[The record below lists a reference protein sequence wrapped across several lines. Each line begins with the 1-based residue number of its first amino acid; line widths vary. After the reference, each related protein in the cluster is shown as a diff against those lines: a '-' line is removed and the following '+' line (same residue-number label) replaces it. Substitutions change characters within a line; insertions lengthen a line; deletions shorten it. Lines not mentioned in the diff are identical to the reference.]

1 MNLIRL
7 AVERPVAL
15 LSLVLIVLI
24 FGMVALARIPVQL
37 APDVDQ
43 PTISITT
50 MWAGS
55 APEEV
60 EREILF
66 RQEEALKGLENVRNV
81 TSNAEQGRARV
92 TLEFANGTN
101 IDRALLLV
109 GNRLQQISGY
119 PNEVDEPVLSTA
131 GTEDNPIAWFSLVR
145 LAGNERPVAQ
155 FGDLVEDVVRERMQR
170 VEGVSEV
177 NVYGGAERRIEVLVL
192 PEALAR
198 YRLTVSDLVDALR
211 AANAT
216 VSAGDVEEG
225 KRSYVVRAEGELKT
239 VEAVESVVIR
249 SGGSGAGGSGGGA
262 PKFGRVTVG
271 DLAEVQFGYP
281 EPRATIRQ
289 LGQPALSLNV
299 TRETG
304 ANVIVVMDGIRNA
317 VQELNEGA
325 LAEAG
330 LQLLWNYDE
339 TTYIEAS
346 IELVQ
351 SNIYIGGALAA
362 LVLFLFLRSFGATA
376 AVAFAIPISLIGA
389 FVAMAALGRSIN
401 VISLAGLAF
410 AVGMV
415 VDAAIVVQENIYR
428 LHEGGM
434 RARKAAAE
442 GAQQVWGAVMAGAIT
457 TVLVFVP
464 ILILELEVGQ
474 LFRDIA
480 VALSVAIVLSL
491 VVAVTV
497 VPSLSARFLDYGK
510 GRDGKPHRHY
520 LPVVDEAAS
529 LFARGVAG
537 YTRRVV
543 GHRLLAITVVL
554 SVSAAA
560 GVAAWTFLPKL
571 EYLPEGNRNLVIGRI
586 TPPPGYNLK
595 TVEQIATRLE
605 DAVRPLWEDLTVS
618 MPNAPDGEAPLQM
631 RRFFF
636 VALPTQII
644 IGATATD
651 ESRAGELVPTIQA
664 LTYQEPGA
672 YGATYQPSI
681 FGRGVSGGRTI
692 ELDVTGPTMDAILPV
707 AQQAMQRLSEIFPRD
722 AGNQLRPRPGLE
734 FGAPELRILP
744 DRVRLADAGVT
755 VRQFAD
761 AIDAFNDGLRVAEV
775 TIGGKRIDMTLLG
788 TLGGAGSTQDIANLP
803 VVTDSGV
810 ILPVSALADIE
821 LTAGPVTIRH
831 RERLRTIT
839 LEIRPTPDVPLEQAL
854 EMIQSEVVQPL
865 VDAGLPGGVAFS
877 VSGTADKLTET
888 FDAMVWNLALAIAI
902 VYLVMAILFESFVYP
917 LVMMLSVPLAAAGG
931 IAGLAAVNTLVVQPL
946 DMLTLLGFVI
956 LIGTVVNNAILLVH
970 QSLYHLRHERMDP
983 ATAILE
989 ATRNRIRPIFMSTVT
1004 SVAGMLP
1011 LVVAPGAGSELY
1023 RGIGAVVVGGLMLSA
1038 ILTLFVVPP
1047 MLSVV
1052 MGLVERKRAA
1062 RTLAQALRHPS

>member
-15 LSLVLIVLI
+15 LSVVLMVLI
-24 FGMVALARIPVQL
+24 FGMVALSRIPVQL

-50 MWAGS
+50 AWGGA

-66 RQEEALKGLENVRNV
+66 RQEEALKGLENVRTV
-81 TSNAEQGRARV
+81 TSNAELGRARV
-92 TLEFANGTN
+92 TLEFAIGTN

-109 GNRLQQISGY
+109 ANRLQQISGY
-119 PNEVDEPVLSTA
+119 PTEVDEPVLSTA
-131 GTEDNPIAWFSLVR
+131 GTDDNPIAWFSLIR
-145 LAGNERPVAQ
+145 AAGNERPIPQ
-155 FGDLVEDVVRERMQR
+155 YGDLVEDVVRERLQR

-239 VEAVESVVIR
+239 ADAVRAVVIR
-249 SGGSGAGGSGGGA
+249 AGGEGAGSTS
-262 PKFGRVTVG
+262 FGRVTVG
-271 DLAEVQFGYP
+271 DIAQVQFGYP

-289 LGQPALSLNV
+289 LGRPALSLNV

-304 ANVIVVMDGIRNA
+304 ANVILVMDGIRAA
-317 VQELNEGA
+317 VTELNEGV
-325 LAEAG
+325 LAAEG

-339 TTYIEAS
+339 TTYIESS
-346 IELVQ
+346 IELVE

-362 LVLFLFLRSFGATA
+362 LVLFVFLRSFGATA

-415 VDAAIVVQENIYR
+415 VDAAIVVQENIFR
-428 LHEGGM
+428 LREGGM
-434 RARKAAAE
+434 RARQAAAD
-442 GAQQVWGAVMAGAIT
+442 GAQQVWGAVMAGAVT

-497 VPSLSARFLDYGK
+497 VPSLSARLLNL
-510 GRDGKPHRHY
+510 GRDKDAPPRR
-520 LPVVDEAAS
+520 LRVPLVDGAAG
-529 LFARGVAG
+529 LFARFVGG
-537 YTRRVV
+537 YTRVV
-543 GHRLLAITVVL
+543 VRSRTLSLAVVAVV
-554 SVSAAA
+554 SVAA
-560 GVAAWTFLPKL
+560 GTAAWMFLPKL

-586 TPPPGYNLK
+586 APPPGYNLR
-595 TVEQIATRLE
+595 TVGEIAGELE
-605 DAVRPLWEDLTVS
+605 DAVASYWADPSAS
-618 MPNAPDGEAPLQM
+618 MPEDMDPEAPPKMQ
-631 RRFFF
+631 RFFF

-644 IGATATD
+644 IGATAED
-651 ESRAGELVPTIQA
+651 DSRAAELVPIIQD
-664 LTYQEPGA
+664 LLYREPGA

-692 ELDVTGPTMDAILPV
+692 ELDVTGPTLSAILPV
-707 AQQAMQRLSEIFPRD
+707 AQQAMAQLNGLFPRED
-722 AGNQLRPRPGLE
+722 GNQIRPQPGLE
-734 FGAPELRILP
+734 FGAPELRVLP

-761 AIDAFNDGLRVAEV
+761 SIDAFNDGLRAAEV
-775 TIGGKRIDMTLLG
+775 TVEGKRMDLTVLG

-803 VVTDSGV
+803 VVTASGV
-810 ILPVSALADIE
+810 ILPVSALATIE

-839 LEIRPTPDVPLEQAL
+839 LEIRPTPDIPLEQAL
-854 EMIQSEVVQPL
+854 EMIQEQVVAPLSE
-865 VDAGLPGGVAFS
+865 AGLPAGVGFS
-877 VSGTADKLTET
+877 ISGTADRLTET
-888 FDAMVWNLALAIAI
+888 FDAMIWNLLLAVAI

-931 IAGLAAVNTLVVQPL
+931 IAGLAVVNAFVPQPM

-970 QSLYHLRHERMDP
+970 QSLYHLRHEHLPP
-983 ATAILE
+983 ASAIYE

-1011 LVVAPGAGSELY
+1011 LVAAPGAGSELY

-1038 ILTLFVVPP
+1038 VLTLFVVPP

-1052 MGLVERKRAA
+1052 MSVVERKRAA
-1062 RTLAQALRHPS
+1062 RHLVHAATHPAE